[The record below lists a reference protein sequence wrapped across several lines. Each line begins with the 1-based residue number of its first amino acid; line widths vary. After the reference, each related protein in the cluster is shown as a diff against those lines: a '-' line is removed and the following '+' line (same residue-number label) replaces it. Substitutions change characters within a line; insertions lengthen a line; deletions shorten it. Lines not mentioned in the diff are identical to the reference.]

1 MARTFELI
9 KEANA
14 ELEKSKQKNYDLK
27 KAQREQE
34 KILASEKK
42 VTSRN
47 EMRKEIELLT
57 GRVNAE

>member
-1 MARTFELI
+1 LARTFELI